1 MRSLQLITELWNNRD
16 KSITN
21 FDMYND
27 IFIDTCIIDAVYK
40 LLVELQKQRG
50 SIDVEY
56 RGVPKLSPLWGANFW
71 HLTRVP

>member
-1 MRSLQLITELWNNRD
+1 
-16 KSITN
+16 
-21 FDMYND
+21 MYND